1 MKDRARPS
9 DTSHETDGSPNDTSL
24 VEIKTLGGL
33 DIRFCGKSLIESR
46 SSLRRVLELLKYLI
60 AWQVAASSEDAA
72 GEETFMENA
81 EGPRES
87 PVRPAATNTFLV
99 KVLYTQRTTVQGILH
114 WVEQGRSLPF
124 RSFLEMVHLLGEA
137 IQTRQDMDQLKTWRE
152 GKSLQS
158 KWR

>member
-1 MKDRARPS
+1 MV
-9 DTSHETDGSPNDTSL
+9 TFSL
-24 VEIKTLGGL
+24 SAYRVTISLAGNS
-33 DIRFCGKSLIESR
+33 FC
-46 SSLRRVLELLKYLI
+46 ELLLTLARRNTY
-60 AWQVAASSEDAA
+60 
-72 GEETFMENA
+72 
-81 EGPRES
+81 
-87 PVRPAATNTFLV
+87 NTFLV
-99 KVLYTQRTTVQGILH
+99 KVLYTQRITVQGILH